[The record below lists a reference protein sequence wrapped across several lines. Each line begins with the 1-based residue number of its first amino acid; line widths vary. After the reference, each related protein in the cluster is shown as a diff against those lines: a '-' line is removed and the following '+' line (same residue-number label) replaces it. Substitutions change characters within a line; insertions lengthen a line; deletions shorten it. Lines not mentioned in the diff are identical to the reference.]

1 MKRWDI
7 IKLIERLYREV
18 QEEVLILL
26 TDLVKLARNKKILR
40 IGNSLEEKNAKQ
52 YIRNNIRK
60 YYETIDRR
68 SDEENLFFKYEGR
81 WYFYKSRAWDVL
93 KLFNGMSGKY
103 LINDSTKLLKYLN

>member
-1 MKRWDI
+1 MRRSKI
-7 IKLIERLYREV
+7 IEIIEGLHRELQKEILISLMY
-18 QEEVLILL
+18 
-26 TDLVKLARNKKILR
+26 LVILARDYGILNINSRNEKKV
-40 IGNSLEEKNAKQ
+40 KQ

-60 YYETIDRR
+60 YYETMDRR

-93 KLFNGMSGKY
+93 KLFNKMSGKY